1 MAAMTATPSR
11 ALTVA
16 VLGTTQTLSWA
27 SSYYLP
33 AILAAPIAAE
43 FGLPRAAIFGV
54 FSGALLLTAVLGP
67 WAGRRIDERGGRDVL
82 AASNLVFAA
91 GLLLMG
97 LAPGPLVFCAAWA
110 IVGVAMAMGL
120 YDAAFATLAGLY
132 GKDARASIT
141 GITLIAGFASTVGW
155 PATALMDAAWGWR
168 GACLGWAALHL
179 ALGLPLNRLLI
190 PRAPPPPKAGAPGAG
205 EDAGAAPRFR
215 DMALLAFVLA
225 TAGFSA
231 SALGAHLPGVL
242 QAAGATATAA
252 VAAGALLGPAQV
264 GARILEFGLL
274 RKISPLVSARIAA
287 AAHPMAVVV
296 LVAGGAP
303 MAAVFV
309 LIHGAGNGMLTITR
323 GTLPLAL
330 FGPVGYGRRQ
340 GLITAPAR
348 AAQALAPFFF
358 GLLVDEA
365 GAQALWLTAALG
377 AAAVAALFALRV
389 RGA

>member
-1 MAAMTATPSR
+1 MTVPPSR
-11 ALTVA
+11 ALTVT

-43 FGLPRAAIFGV
+43 FGISRAMVFGV

-67 WAGRRIDERGGRDVL
+67 AAGRQIDQRGGRDVL
-82 AASNLVFAA
+82 AVSNLVFAA
-91 GLLLMG
+91 GLVLMG
-97 LAPGPLVFCAAWA
+97 LAPGPLVFCLAWA
-110 IVGVAMAMGL
+110 VVGVAMAMGL

-155 PATALMDAAWGWR
+155 PSTALMEAEWGWR
-168 GACLGWAALHL
+168 GACFGWAALHVL
-179 ALGLPLNRLLI
+179 VGLPLNRLLI
-190 PRAPPPPKAGAPGAG
+190 PRVPPPVKVTAATG
-205 EDAGAAPRFR
+205 EAASQPRFL

-225 TAGFSA
+225 AAGFSS

-242 QAAGATATAA
+242 QAAGATAAAA

-264 GARILEFGLL
+264 GARILEFGFL
-274 RKISPLVSARIAA
+274 RKVSPLVSARISA
-287 AAHPMAVVV
+287 AAHPVAVAV
-296 LVAGGAP
+296 LLAGGAP

-309 LIHGAGNGMLTITR
+309 LIHGGGNGLLTITR

-330 FGPVGYGRRQ
+330 FGPVGYGHRQ
-340 GLITAPAR
+340 GVITAPAR
-348 AAQALAPFFF
+348 ATQALAPFGF
-358 GLLVDEA
+358 GLLVDA
-365 GAQALWLTAALG
+365 HGAQALWLTAALG
-377 AAAVAALFALRV
+377 VLATVALFGLRM
-389 RGA
+389 RRDGR

>member
-1 MAAMTATPSR
+1 MAAMTASR
-11 ALTVA
+11 PLTVA

-33 AILAAPIAAE
+33 AILATPIALE
-43 FGLPRAAIFGV
+43 FGLSRATIFGV

-67 WAGRRIDERGGRDVL
+67 VAGRAIDTRGGRDVL
-82 AASNLVFAA
+82 AVSNIVFAI

-97 LAPGPLVFCAAWA
+97 LAPGPLVFALAWA
-110 IVGVAMAMGL
+110 VVGVGMAMGL

-132 GKDARASIT
+132 GKEARNSIT

-155 PATALMDAAWGWR
+155 PATALMEAEWGWR

-179 ALGLPLNRLLI
+179 AGGLPLNRLLV
-190 PRAPPPPKAGAPGAG
+190 PRAPPPEKATAAAG
-205 EDAGAAPRFR
+205 VAGPPPRLT

-231 SALGAHLPGVL
+231 AALGAHLPGL
-242 QAAGATATAA
+242 LEAAGVTAVAA

-287 AAHPMAVVV
+287 AAHPVAVVV
-296 LVAGGAP
+296 LVVGGAP
-303 MAAVFV
+303 VAALFV

-323 GTLPLAL
+323 GVLPLAL
-330 FGPVGYGRRQ
+330 FGPAGYGHRQ
-340 GLITAPAR
+340 GVITAPAR
-348 AAQALAPFFF
+348 AAQALAPFGF
-358 GLLVDEA
+358 GLLVDA
-365 GAQALWLTAALG
+365 VGAQALWLTAGLG
-377 AAAVAALFALRV
+377 ALAVAALFLLRMPGR
-389 RGA
+389 RG

>member
-1 MAAMTATPSR
+1 MTIATNR

-16 VLGTTQTLSWA
+16 VLGTTQTLSWG

-33 AILAAPIAAE
+33 AILATPIAAE
-43 FGLPRAAIFGV
+43 FGLSRATIFGI
-54 FSGALLLTAVLGP
+54 FSLALLLTAVLGP
-67 WAGRRIDERGGRDVL
+67 AAGRQIDIRGGRDVL
-82 AASNLVFAA
+82 ALSNIVFAA

-97 LAPGPLVFCAAWA
+97 AAPGPLVFCLAWA
-110 IVGVAMAMGL
+110 VVGVAMAMGL
-120 YDAAFATLAGLY
+120 YDAAFAALAGLY
-132 GKDARASIT
+132 GKEARNSIT

-155 PATALMDAAWGWR
+155 PLTALMDAEWGWR
-168 GACLGWAALHL
+168 GACFGWAALHVL
-179 ALGLPLNRLLI
+179 VGLPLNRLLI
-190 PRAPPPPKAGAPGAG
+190 PRAPPPEKAATVTAGAGPQ
-205 EDAGAAPRFR
+205 PRVR

-231 SALGAHLPGVL
+231 SALGAHLPGLL
-242 QAAGATATAA
+242 QAAGATAAAA

-264 GARILEFGLL
+264 GARILEFGFL
-274 RKISPLVSARIAA
+274 RNVDPLVSARIAA
-287 AAHPMAVVV
+287 AAHPVAVAV
-296 LVAGGAP
+296 LLAGGAP

-348 AAQALAPFFF
+348 ASQAFAPYFF
-358 GLLVDEA
+358 GLLVDA
-365 GAQALWLTAALG
+365 VGAQSLWLTAGLG
-377 AAAVAALFALRV
+377 MAAVAALFLLKPRPA
-389 RGA
+389 

>member
-1 MAAMTATPSR
+1 MTATPSR

-16 VLGTTQTLSWA
+16 VLGTTQTLSWG

-43 FGLPRAAIFGV
+43 FGISRAMVFGIF
-54 FSGALLLTAVLGP
+54 SSALLLTAVLGP
-67 WAGRRIDERGGRDVL
+67 AAGRAIDTRGGRDVL
-82 AASNLVFAA
+82 AVSNLVFAA
-91 GLLLMG
+91 GLALMG
-97 LAPGPLVFCAAWA
+97 LAPGPLVFGLAWA
-110 IVGVAMAMGL
+110 VMGVAMAMGL
-120 YDAAFATLAGLY
+120 YDAAFAALAALY
-132 GKDARASIT
+132 GKEARNSIT

-155 PATALMDAAWGWR
+155 PMTALMEAEWGWR
-168 GACLGWAALHL
+168 GACFGWAALQL
-179 ALGLPLNRLLI
+179 LLGLPLNRLLI
-190 PRAPPPPKAGAPGAG
+190 PRVPPPAKAAASAANGNGP
-205 EDAGAAPRFR
+205 APRLA

-242 QAAGATATAA
+242 QATGATAAAA

-264 GARILEFGLL
+264 GARILEFGFL
-274 RKISPLVSARIAA
+274 RRISPLVSARIAA
-287 AAHPMAVVV
+287 AAHPVAVAV
-296 LVAGGAP
+296 LLAGGAP

-348 AAQALAPFFF
+348 AAQALAPFGF
-358 GLLVDEA
+358 GLLVDA
-365 GAQALWLTAALG
+365 HGAQALWLTAGLG
-377 AAAVAALFALRV
+377 MMAVAALFLLRMKG
-389 RGA
+389 RGE

>member
-1 MAAMTATPSR
+1 MPSR

-16 VLGTTQTLSWA
+16 VLGTTQTLSWG

-33 AILAAPIAAE
+33 AILATPIAEE
-43 FGLPRAAIFGV
+43 FGVSRATIFGI
-54 FSGALLLTAVLGP
+54 FSIALLLTAVLGP
-67 WAGRRIDERGGRDVL
+67 AAGRAIDQRGGRDVL
-82 AASNLVFAA
+82 ALSNIVFAV
-91 GLLLMG
+91 GLAMMG
-97 LAPGPLVFCAAWA
+97 LAPGLIVFCLAWA
-110 IVGVAMAMGL
+110 VLGVAMAMGL

-132 GKDARASIT
+132 GREARNSIT

-155 PATALMDAAWGWR
+155 PTSALMEAEWGWR
-168 GACLGWAALHL
+168 GACLGWAVLQIV
-179 ALGLPLNRLLI
+179 LGLPLNRLLL
-190 PRAPPPPKAGAPGAG
+190 PPVPPPEKAASR
-205 EDAGAAPRFR
+205 AATETGPEPRFA

-231 SALGAHLPGVL
+231 SALGAHLPGL
-242 QAAGATATAA
+242 LESAGATAAAA

-264 GARILEFGLL
+264 GARILEFGFL
-274 RKISPLVSARIAA
+274 RNVNAMVSARIAVV
-287 AAHPMAVVV
+287 AHPVAVAV
-296 LVAGGAP
+296 LFAGGAP

-348 AAQALAPFFF
+348 ASQAFAPYFF
-358 GLLVDEA
+358 GLLVDA
-365 GAQALWLTAALG
+365 YGTGSLLLTAGLG
-377 AAAVAALFALRV
+377 LAALFALFLLKV
-389 RGA
+389 RPS

>member
-1 MAAMTATPSR
+1 MTIATNR

-33 AILAAPIAAE
+33 AILATPIAEE
-43 FGLPRAAIFGV
+43 FGLSRATIFGV
-54 FSGALLLTAVLGP
+54 FSIALLLSALLGP
-67 WAGRRIDERGGRDVL
+67 AAGRQIDIRGGRDVL
-82 AASNLVFAA
+82 AVSNIVFAV

-97 LAPGPLVFCAAWA
+97 FAPGPLVFCLAWA
-110 IVGVAMAMGL
+110 VIGVAMAMGL

-132 GKDARASIT
+132 GKEARSSIT

-155 PATALMDAAWGWR
+155 PASALMEAEWGWR
-168 GACLGWAALHL
+168 GACFGWAALHIL
-179 ALGLPLNRLLI
+179 VGLPLNRLLI
-190 PRAPPPPKAGAPGAG
+190 PRVPPPEKTAAAAGPAG
-205 EDAGAAPRFR
+205 PAPRVR
-215 DMALLAFVLA
+215 DMAILAFVLA

-231 SALGAHLPGVL
+231 SALGAHLPGLL
-242 QAAGATATAA
+242 QAAGATAAAA

-264 GARILEFGLL
+264 GARILEFGFL
-274 RKISPLVSARIAA
+274 RKVDPLVSAKIAVA
-287 AAHPMAVVV
+287 LHPIAVAV
-296 LVAGGAP
+296 LFAGGAP

-330 FGPVGYGRRQ
+330 FGPAGYGQRQ

-348 AAQALAPFFF
+348 MAGAAAPYCF
-358 GLLVDEA
+358 GLLVDA
-365 GAQALWLTAALG
+365 YGAQSLWLTAVLSLVAL
-377 AAAVAALFALRV
+377 ASLYMLKMRQT
-389 RGA
+389 

>member
-1 MAAMTATPSR
+1 MTAAPNR

-33 AILAAPIAAE
+33 AILAAPIAEE
-43 FGLPRAAIFGV
+43 FGLSRAAVFGV

-82 AASNLVFAA
+82 AVSNLVFAA

-97 LAPGPLVFCAAWA
+97 LAPGPLVFGAAWA
-110 IVGVAMAMGL
+110 VLGVAMAMGL

-132 GKDARASIT
+132 GRDARNSIT

-155 PATALMDAAWGWR
+155 PATALMEAEWSWR
-168 GACLGWAALHL
+168 GACFGWAALHL
-179 ALGLPLNRLLI
+179 LLGLPLNRLLI
-190 PRAPPPPKAGAPGAG
+190 PRAPPPPKAGAPGASA
-205 EDAGAAPRFR
+205 DSAAPPRFR

-264 GARILEFGLL
+264 GARILEFGFL
-274 RKISPLVSARIAA
+274 RKVSPLVSARIAA
-287 AAHPMAVVV
+287 GAHPVAVVV
-296 LVAGGAP
+296 LLAGGAP
-303 MAAVFV
+303 VAAAFV
-309 LIHGAGNGMLTITR
+309 LLHGAGNGMLTIIR

-358 GLLVDEA
+358 GLLVDAA

-377 AAAVAALFALRV
+377 AAAVGALFLLRL
-389 RGA
+389 RGP